1 MHRSKAALSLLARL
15 ALAVGMLGCGE
26 DPPDGTPQPTG
37 GTGGDGGTGGAPTGG
52 TGGTGGIGGIPGTGG
67 TGGGPGGTGGTGGVV
82 VPGDCASDPG
92 QESCARCLEAA
103 MPFCLMQSAT
113 DCPDP
118 LGAYLV
124 CSNDNGCMKD
134 NGLPSMDCSPCVS
147 VLSSALGCLQSCQQI
162 ADCL

>member
-1 MHRSKAALSLLARL
+1 MHRSKAALSLLASV

-26 DPPDGTPQPTG
+26 TDPPGGTPQPTG
-37 GTGGDGGTGGAPTGG
+37 GTGGDGGV
-52 TGGTGGIGGIPGTGG
+52 GGTGGIGGTPGTGG
-67 TGGGPGGTGGTGGVV
+67 TGGVI

-92 QESCARCLEAA
+92 QESCARCLDWA

-124 CSNDNGCMKD
+124 CANDNGCMKE
-134 NGLPSMDCSPCVS
+134 NGLPNMECAPCVP
-147 VLSSALGCLQSCQQI
+147 VLRSALGCLQSCQQI